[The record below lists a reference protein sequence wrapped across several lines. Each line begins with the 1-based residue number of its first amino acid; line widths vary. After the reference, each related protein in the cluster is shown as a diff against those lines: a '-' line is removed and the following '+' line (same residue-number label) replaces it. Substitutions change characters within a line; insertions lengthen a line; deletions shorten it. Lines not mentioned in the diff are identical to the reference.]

1 MMEKLLQL
9 HPDKANLNVMGGVL
23 GAVIS
28 NAAVS
33 AAAAEGRPHPDEEVY
48 DESDDSDADSAGDE
62 GGGSGGDGH
71 DSDGG
76 SRRGSGASKRSKR
89 GKRKKGRRSTKSK
102 QDVTASDEGGAG
114 KPKRKRH
121 RPPAARHGLRPDEEI
136 LRSLLAHISQATL
149 CRLITCP
156 FHNHN
161 VGNAQPTYVVPSQGV
176 ILLLV
181 AVERVS
187 MLLHYDRQTAKKVV
201 KRKKSMHQ
209 NVPRYVAPKSF
220 SIACVTTLVGAGSTP
235 RGLSSATSAPRHLHL
250 STSAM

>member
-121 RPPAARHGLRPDEEI
+121 RHPAARHGLRPDEEI

-161 VGNAQPTYVVPSQGV
+161 VGNAQPTYVVPSQSV

-181 AVERVS
+181 AVERVLCCCT
-187 MLLHYDRQTAKKVV
+187 MTGKQR
-201 KRKKSMHQ
+201 KR
-209 NVPRYVAPKSF
+209 
-220 SIACVTTLVGAGSTP
+220 
-235 RGLSSATSAPRHLHL
+235 LSSARRACTRTCRGMLLPNRFPLPV
-250 STSAM
+250 